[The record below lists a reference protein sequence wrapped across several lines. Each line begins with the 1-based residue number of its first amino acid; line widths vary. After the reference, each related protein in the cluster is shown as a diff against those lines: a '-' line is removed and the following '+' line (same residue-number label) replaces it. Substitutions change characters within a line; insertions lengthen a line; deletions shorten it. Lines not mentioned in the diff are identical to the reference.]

1 MSTEVET
8 AESATT
14 ENPSAASVAPAP
26 SPSRSPLWR
35 RRRYQLAAGITVVAI
50 LGAFIANNLIARQYT
65 PEGAVRQYLN
75 AIQAGDAANAWS
87 EIQVSAPTT
96 PAAFSLTDRPALQA
110 AFSARKPDIK
120 NFTVTATTNS
130 SPSTAIVDFSYD
142 TAAGSK
148 QEKFVVQRSGETHFG
163 LFPDWQVVIR
173 PTLLTIALP
182 KGSNGVSIDG
192 RAIALPDGKSTVSV
206 LPLSHRLQFTGTQML
221 TSQTV
226 SLDSFLSLAQ
236 GVPYQPMLNAAGI
249 AQAKAAVKAAI
260 DTCAK
265 RTQANLDDGTCPQGL
280 SYGSSSSGQW
290 NVIGD
295 PTQDFSVAFDQD
307 LNAFASGHF
316 QMVFGFQEQGWTG
329 TRQTPSAGGYK
340 ASLTLATTSVSVA
353 NIQRAEGLP
362 TLVRP
367 AAATDQAAKDLV
379 SKGLLL
385 CASVSAENVAD
396 CPQAAPDAIITD
408 VHWSLEGDPLAG
420 ATVNF
425 DADTGL
431 VTVHGNFSMAVSYR
445 WFGNFAR
452 SGHSYIKAYDAHLF
466 WDGQG
471 LQLVNIDGAV
481 S

>member
-1 MSTEVET
+1 MNTEVET
-8 AESATT
+8 VESAAT
-14 ENPSAASVAPAP
+14 EIPNAAPVAPAP
-26 SPSRSPLWR
+26 SSSRSPLWR

-50 LGAFIANNLIARQYT
+50 LSAFIANNLLARQYT
-65 PEGAVRQYLN
+65 PEGAVRQYLS
-75 AIQAGDAANAWS
+75 ALQGGDVSGAWS
-87 EIQVSAPTT
+87 EIQVSAPTAQ
-96 PAAFSLTDRPALQA
+96 AAFNLTDRAALQA
-110 AFSARKPDIK
+110 ALSTRKPDIK
-120 NFTVTATTNS
+120 SFALTSTTNS
-130 SPSTAIVDFSYD
+130 NPSTAIVDFSYD

-148 QEKFVVQRSGETHFG
+148 QGKFVVQRSGETHFG
-163 LFPDWQVVIR
+163 LYPDWHVVIS

-192 RAIALPDGKSTVSV
+192 RAIALPDGKSTVAV
-206 LPLSHRLQFTGTQML
+206 LPLSHRVQFTGTQML

-226 SLDSFLSLAQ
+226 SLESFLSLAQ
-236 GVPYQPMLNAAGI
+236 GVPYQPILNAAGI

-290 NVIGD
+290 NLIGD
-295 PTQDFSVAFDQD
+295 PTQDLNVAFDQD
-307 LNAFASGHF
+307 LNAVGSGHF

-340 ASLTLATTSVSVA
+340 ASLTLSTSSLTVA

-367 AAATDQAAKDLV
+367 AGATDQAAKDLV
-379 SKGLLL
+379 SKGFMQ
-385 CASVSAENVAD
+385 CASVSAEFVAD

-425 DADTGL
+425 DPDTGL
-431 VTVHGNFSMAVSYR
+431 LTVHGNFSMAVSYK